1 MNSIMSL
8 HYIHS
13 CVSVLIAVTPEVVI
27 TGDTTLT
34 EFEILQL
41 LCTATGYP
49 APSITWLKK
58 SGADQNIL
66 SSPRITS
73 TVSSPEYSVSGL
85 QVVTSVLTVVN
96 LTTTDNGEYVC
107 KASNQIALEAFGMN
121 IWDVTVTGK
130 LL

>member
-1 MNSIMSL
+1 M
-8 HYIHS
+8 
-13 CVSVLIAVTPEVVI
+13 I

-34 EFEILQL
+34 EFETLQL
-41 LCTATGYP
+41 LCTATGHP
-49 APSITWLKK
+49 TPSITWLKK

-66 SSPRITS
+66 SSPRITA
-73 TVSSPEYSVSGL
+73 TVSSPEHSVSGL

-96 LTTTDNGEYVC
+96 LTTTDRGEYVC